1 MHTLKFKEFSNSE
14 KIFLVALIVW
24 ILLQISRFI
33 ALALI
38 NDINSGAESSAW
50 MYPAYL
56 DIFAAVC
63 ALPLI
68 IGIVKWRGLLIWTF
82 TVIYLVISI
91 VDHFGN
97 FTTTAFVG
105 PPSIVEEGMDP
116 LLIPIIQTVIDF
128 IFLILLFIPTYT
140 KLFFKVDNE
149 TEL

>member
-1 MHTLKFKEFSNSE
+1 MIVIKFKEFRTSE
-14 KIFLVALIVW
+14 KIFLIGLLVW

-38 NDINSGAESSAW
+38 DDINSGEESPAW

-56 DIFAAVC
+56 DIFAAVL

-68 IGIVKWRGLLIWTF
+68 AGILKWRGVLSWTF
-82 TVIYLVISI
+82 AIMYLTISI

-97 FTTTAFVG
+97 FTTTTIVG

-128 IFLILLFIPTYT
+128 IFLFLLFIPTYR
-140 KLFFKVDNE
+140 KLFFKVDKV
-149 TEL
+149 TDL